1 MRLRLRTRRT
11 ALFLAMF
18 VVALLVFLPMGLVL
32 RWIGL
37 DTQGFTAR
45 RASGTIWSGTLAEA
59 RFGDVALGTL
69 RAGLSPFPLLA
80 GRARIDLRSR
90 EGDAEPRLAGAF
102 TVSRNAVGLDDA
114 SGPIPVGRAFAPLPL
129 TALDLSEVSV
139 RFVDGACESAEG
151 RMRATLAAGSLPL
164 PGSLS
169 GTARCAG
176 GALVLPLTG
185 AAGEGATLSVWQDG
199 RYRAELVLPAGDP
212 RDAAALQAA
221 GFLDTG
227 RGWRLSAEGRF

>member
-18 VVALLVFLPMGLVL
+18 VLAMLVFLPMGLVL

-45 RASGTIWSGTLAEA
+45 RASGTIWSGTLTEA
-59 RFGDVALGTL
+59 RFGDVELGTL
-69 RAGLSPFPLLA
+69 RAGLSPLPLLA

-90 EGDAEPRLAGAF
+90 DGDPEPRLAGAF

-114 SGPIPVGRAFAPLPL
+114 SGPIPVGQAFAPLPV
-129 TALDLSEVSV
+129 TALDLSDVSV

-151 RMRATLAAGSLPL
+151 RVRATLAAGALPL

-169 GTARCAG
+169 GSARCAG
-176 GALVLPLTG
+176 GALVLPLAG

-199 RYRAELVLPAGDP
+199 RYRAELSLPAGDP
-212 RDAAALQAA
+212 RNAAALQAA
-221 GFLDTG
+221 GFIDAG
-227 RGWRLSAEGRF
+227 QGWRLSAEGRF